1 MLCIREEEF
10 ICSLPACFDFCW
22 YFQGSFGGSG
32 YHYSSSQSYLKLRMT
47 RISLCSDNQLAVEYH
62 KRKHSLAAVWKWKS
76 LSRVRLFVTHQSPLS
91 TGILQARIL
100 EWVAIPFSRDPPIP
114 GIKPRSPAYQADF
127 LPSESPWKLN
137 MVSYCTNKIPF

>member
-1 MLCIREEEF
+1 MQHILTYTWHIFFHKYGGCAY
-10 ICSLPACFDFCW
+10 SLT
-22 YFQGSFGGSG
+22 
-32 YHYSSSQSYLKLRMT
+32 HV
-47 RISLCSDNQLAVEYH
+47 QLFETPWTVA
-62 KRKHSLAAVWKWKS
+62 
-76 LSRVRLFVTHQSPLS
+76 HQAPLS